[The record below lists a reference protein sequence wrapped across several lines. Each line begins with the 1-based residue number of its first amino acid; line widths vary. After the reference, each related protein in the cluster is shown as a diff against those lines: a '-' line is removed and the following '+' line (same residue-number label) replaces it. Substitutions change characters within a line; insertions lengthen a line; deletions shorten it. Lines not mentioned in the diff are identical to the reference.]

1 MGFGVY
7 SRTSCNLAL
16 GWVSYCL
23 RVSRLGQIF
32 GGNPSRWFVST
43 RGISTGLAL
52 ALALSYTKI
61 LGVEKRSILAF
72 VMVSALILTFIFTSG
87 ISLALRN
94 KAPSEIKDEEYFG
107 FLTLVALAGFLVAI
121 LNCCLLL
128 IYSHLKVPIPGP
140 IYVVCFVYS
149 FFACVNM
156 GYQDALLAM
165 NNLKLA
171 TFFDFITVAVQ
182 IATMF
187 FFIKIS
193 QTSLIISVFIAF
205 IFSYALI
212 SFATGAVF
220 LNSFTLNFQ
229 LLSRGLRNILIQSRQ
244 QHLFGIANGLVDR
257 IDRFLIGLILPIGLL
272 AKYALLSSIISFA
285 RFFPDAA
292 VKLNLLRHHQGNAKK
307 SISSNPTMIFVIVSF
322 GIVFAIC
329 AQLFIKFIFGD
340 IWLLPISVGLLFVAQ
355 EILRGNYQIKAT
367 QLIALGGK
375 SEISKTSLLLIVLST
390 SFISIGAFIFGI
402 FGVPIAMVC
411 VYLILTLHITRVLKR
426 VPHVG

>member
-1 MGFGVY
+1 M
-7 SRTSCNLAL
+7 
-16 GWVSYCL
+16 
-23 RVSRLGQIF
+23 
-32 GGNPSRWFVST
+32 ST
-43 RGISTGLAL
+43 RGVSTGLAL

-61 LGVEKRSILAF
+61 LGVEKRSVLAF
-72 VMVSALILTFIFTSG
+72 IMVSALILTYLFTSG

-107 FLTLVALAGFLVAI
+107 FLTLVAVAGFIVGT
-121 LNCCLLL
+121 LNCFLLL
-128 IYSHLKVPIPGP
+128 IYSYLKTEIPGP

-182 IATMF
+182 ITTMF

-229 LLSRGLRNILIQSRQ
+229 LLSHGVRNILIQSRQ

-292 VKLNLLRHHQGNAKK
+292 VKLNLMRHHQGDPKK
-307 SISSNPTMIFVIVSF
+307 GISSNPTVIIVIVSV

-329 AQLFIKFIFGD
+329 TQLFIKIIFGD

-355 EILRGNYQIKAT
+355 EVLRGNYQIKAI

-375 SEISKTSLLLIVLST
+375 SEISKISLLLIVLST

>member
-1 MGFGVY
+1 M
-7 SRTSCNLAL
+7 
-16 GWVSYCL
+16 L
-23 RVSRLGQIF
+23 RLRQIF
-32 GGNPSRWFVST
+32 GGSPNRWFVST
-43 RGISTGLAL
+43 RGVSTGLAL

-61 LGVEKRSILAF
+61 LGVEKRSVLAF
-72 VMVSALILTFIFTSG
+72 IMVSALILTFLFTSG

-94 KAPSEIKDEEYFG
+94 KAPTEIKDEEYFG
-107 FLTLVALAGFLVAI
+107 FLTLVAIAGFLVGT

-128 IYSHLKVPIPGP
+128 IYSQLKTEIPGP

-182 IATMF
+182 IITMF
-187 FFIKIS
+187 FFIRIS

-220 LNSFTLNFQ
+220 LNSFVLNFQ
-229 LLSRGLRNILIQSRQ
+229 LLPNGVRNILIQSRQ

-292 VKLNLLRHHQGNAKK
+292 VKLSLLRHHQGNAKK
-307 SISSNPTMIFVIVSF
+307 GIASNPTMVIAIGVA
-322 GIVFAIC
+322 GIAFAIC
-329 AQLFIKFIFGD
+329 AQLFIKIIFGD
-340 IWLLPISVGLLFVAQ
+340 IWLLPLSVGLLFVAQ
-355 EILRGNYQIKAT
+355 EVLRGNYQIKAI

-375 SEISKTSLLLIVLST
+375 SEISKTSLLLIILSI
-390 SFISIGAFIFGI
+390 SFISIGAFTFGI

-426 VPHVG
+426 VQHVD